1 MALTYAEKLVELG
14 MPPEQAK
21 VLIAAV
27 TAGTPDFDAAVAA
40 SLSKSGAKAAIA
52 AALSDPAAET
62 AINAAV
68 AAKTQIAALD
78 NQSVASDI
86 VDALQ
91 A

>member
-40 SLSKSGAKAAIA
+40 SLSKPGAK
-52 AALSDPAAET
+52 T

-68 AAKTQIAALD
+68 TAKTEIAALD
-78 NQSVASDI
+78 SQSTAADI
-86 VDALQ
+86 VTALQ